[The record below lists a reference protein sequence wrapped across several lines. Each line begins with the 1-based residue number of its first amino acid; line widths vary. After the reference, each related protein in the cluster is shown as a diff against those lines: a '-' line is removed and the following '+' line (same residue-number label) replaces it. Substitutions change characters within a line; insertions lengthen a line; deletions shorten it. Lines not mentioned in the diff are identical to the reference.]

1 MEKPEVYARAIRT
14 AMTGSGQKQ
23 SDLYLHVLGLKRI
36 GRGLLAAMASGAKAP
51 VILRHS
57 DLLNCSEI
65 ARASLA
71 IDALS
76 TDLYAYALGRDLHR
90 DSQSAITV

>member
-1 MEKPEVYARAIRT
+1 
-14 AMTGSGQKQ
+14 
-23 SDLYLHVLGLKRI
+23 
-36 GRGLLAAMASGAKAP
+36 MASSSRVP

-57 DLLNCSEI
+57 DVQNCSEL

-76 TDLYAYALGRDLHR
+76 TDLYAYALGRELHR

>member
-1 MEKPEVYARAIRT
+1 VAALLQIPA
-14 AMTGSGQKQ
+14 GL
-23 SDLYLHVLGLKRI
+23 SDAVGKRVDDMYLHVLGMKRM
-36 GRGLLAAMASGAKAP
+36 GRGLLAAMASRAGAP

-57 DLLNCSEI
+57 DLSNCSEA

-71 IDALS
+71 IDAFS

-90 DSQSAITV
+90 DAQSAVTV